1 MEQRTIGKF
10 LSALR
15 KANGYTQQ
23 QVAEFLCVSDKTI
36 SKWERDDGYPEIAV
50 LPAVAELYGVTVDEI
65 LNGERMEYATAE
77 SVTRKAAERTKMIIE
92 NAKLRFKNYI
102 AVALP
107 LGIGA
112 AVLSFLTVNDTS
124 LSWIGRF
131 FALILIIASV
141 IISVIARN
149 NYKSALN
156 SAYVDMESLKNSKLH
171 IRVLLIFELLF
182 VFMTFITNI
191 LNIFVW

>member
-23 QVAEFLCVSDKTI
+23 QVAEFLCVSNKTI
-36 SKWERDDGYPEIAV
+36 SKWECDDGYPEITV
-50 LPAVAELYGVTVDEI
+50 LPAIAELYGVTVDEI
-65 LNGERMEYATAE
+65 LNGERMENATAE
-77 SVTRKAAERTKMIIE
+77 TVTRKAGERTKMIIE
-92 NAKLRFKNYI
+92 TAKLQFKNYI
-102 AVALP
+102 AIALP
-107 LGIGA
+107 LGISA
-112 AVLSFLTVNDTS
+112 ILLSFLTLNDTQ

-149 NYKSALN
+149 NYKSSLN
-156 SAYVDMESLKNSKLH
+156 SVYVDKESLKKSQSQ
-171 IRVLLIFELLF
+171 IRVLFIIELLF
-182 VFMTFITNI
+182 VLVTFTINF